1 MIVLVWELAGLPCE
15 HAEVVRPTAATLA
28 SRIGFTTERIIVG
41 SLQVFWQ

>member
-28 SRIGFTTERIIVG
+28 SRIGLITVRFIVE
-41 SLQVFWQ
+41 SLQVFWR